1 MFRSILNLSVITFK
15 GGLRTRVFI
24 TLVILSVIAFLVL
37 IPSASSF
44 SMRQVREVATSLSLS
59 LISFVLLV
67 LTVFL
72 GVTIIYRDIENRVV
86 YFVLSQPISREAYI
100 LGKFLG
106 LTFIIILSG
115 IILTGFS
122 SITLLIS
129 DTLYSADLPIKW
141 ENYFISA
148 LMELSKTFLIAAFA
162 ILFSSFATNLFLPL
176 FGTIGVYI
184 IGSVT
189 QSIYDY
195 INSPYGEKLPYI
207 TVLISKIAYYI
218 FPNLTAFDIKF
229 KAIYNLPIKGMYILG
244 VFSYEILYIVII
256 LSLSVVIFRR
266 REML

>member
-1 MFRSILNLSVITFK
+1 
-15 GGLRTRVFI
+15 
-24 TLVILSVIAFLVL
+24 
-37 IPSASSF
+37 
-44 SMRQVREVATSLSLS
+44 
-59 LISFVLLV
+59 
-67 LTVFL
+67 
-72 GVTIIYRDIENRVV
+72 
-86 YFVLSQPISREAYI
+86 VLSQPISREAYI